1 MSVSGEEACPQFP
14 RESAFRLVCGLL
26 FLLLLSGGA
35 YLLSA
40 LPLSPPVRLIL
51 GLGVGSILFLPGA
64 WLSRYHLS
72 PGDSL
77 LGGGTVFL
85 FTAVVP
91 WCLQVV
97 PDRPWAGFGASAV
110 LLVLFAALAQRAAGR
125 LAALS
130 VCLSG
135 IWLGS
140 LVLPG
145 LSPVDRAAWL
155 SLAACLLTAWLFLW
169 WARRPYRVFPEL
181 ALAVLYGCFG
191 LFGAATVREDRF
203 AFALMV
209 LALVCINACC
219 TLLAL
224 RYAVQWNRGAQ
235 YFAAFN
241 ALGFCFAAL
250 RLAPDAAWLAPVAL
264 LASGMV
270 AAWTAHRHEGLGAL
284 AGYYMGQVTLALA
297 LLIVLAV
304 PVGFN
309 LILVVLLCS
318 LPAVLG
324 IRHGGR
330 AYRLTEYGLITA
342 VLIASFLTEL
352 PRHALTLGPLTLS
365 IGWLFLLAVAAVFIV
380 MGRIHHHWS
389 VHGSVRSPAKLWTL
403 ENEQKLL
410 GLTHLFAASLLLML
424 HTILQRNDSESLPM
438 MLALQ
443 GFLFLSLGMLF
454 LDPGLALIGVVPV
467 MAGHAC
473 YYAYSYLIPS
483 SAETSAHGQYPAM
496 AVLMAATLL
505 LALVCDDWLGR
516 QCKGRPVFA
525 ERFFGMLPYL
535 PMLLPPAILLVQ
547 DGSGMRRA
555 AGAGVLGVLGLGI
568 PKLARW
574 PMPGLSTW
582 GYGAALAALFL
593 FLRNF
598 YGAPVPA
605 YANGAYLPA
614 LAACLVIL
622 ALLERIIV
630 PAALGEG
637 NAAMRTTALC
647 AFGLAALGAAGLYR
661 WNDGAL
667 FALSLVMLALLLG
680 MTGYLSR
687 TRGYYPAA
695 LLVLLLAVAWALLAL
710 AGMVG

>member
-1 MSVSGEEACPQFP
+1 M
-14 RESAFRLVCGLL
+14 
-26 FLLLLSGGA
+26 
-35 YLLSA
+35 
-40 LPLSPPVRLIL
+40 
-51 GLGVGSILFLPGA
+51 
-64 WLSRYHLS
+64 
-72 PGDSL
+72 
-77 LGGGTVFL
+77 GGGTVCL
-85 FTAVVP
+85 FTAVAP

-97 PDRPWAGFGASAV
+97 PDRPWAGLGASAV

-135 IWLGS
+135 MWLGS

-145 LSPVDRAAWL
+145 LSAVDRAVWL
-155 SLAACLLTAWLFLW
+155 FLAACLLTAWLFLW

-191 LFGAATVREDRF
+191 LFGATTVREDRF

-209 LALVCINACC
+209 LALVCMHACC

-235 YFAAFN
+235 YFAACN

-264 LASGMV
+264 LASGMA
-270 AAWTAHRHEGLGAL
+270 AAWTAHRHEGLSAL
-284 AGYYMGQVTLALA
+284 AGYYMGQVALALA
-297 LLIVLAV
+297 LLVVLTV
-304 PVGFN
+304 PAGPN
-309 LILVVLLCS
+309 LILVALLCF

-324 IRHGGR
+324 VRHGGR

-352 PRHALTLGPLTLS
+352 PRHALALGPVTLS

-389 VHGSVRSPAKLWTL
+389 VHGSVRSPEELWTL

-410 GLTHLFAASLLLML
+410 GLAHLFSASLLLML

-438 MLALQ
+438 LLALQ
-443 GFLFLSLGMLF
+443 GFLFLGIGMLF
-454 LDPGLALIGVVPV
+454 LDPGLALIGMVPV

-483 SAETSAHGQYPAM
+483 SAEISGHGQSFSM
-496 AVLMAATLL
+496 AFLMAATLL
-505 LALVCDDWLGR
+505 LALVCDDRLGR
-516 QCKGRPVFA
+516 QCRGRPVLA

-535 PMLLPPAILLVQ
+535 PMLLPAAILLIR
-547 DGSGMRRA
+547 DGSGMQRA
-555 AGAGVLGVLGLGI
+555 AGAGVLAVLGLGV
-568 PKLARW
+568 PNLARR

-582 GYGAALAALFL
+582 GYGAAITAIILLGWS
-593 FLRNF
+593 F
-598 YGAPVPA
+598 YGSLVPA
-605 YANGAYLPA
+605 AYADGAYLPA
-614 LAACLVIL
+614 LVACLVIL
-622 ALLERIIV
+622 ALLERTIV
-630 PAALGEG
+630 PAALGNG
-637 NAAMRTTALC
+637 KSAAWAACLC

-687 TRGYYPAA
+687 ARGYYPAA
-695 LLVLLLAVAWALLAL
+695 LLVLLLAAAWALLAAASML
-710 AGMVG
+710 G

>member
-1 MSVSGEEACPQFP
+1 MLF
-14 RESAFRLVCGLL
+14 LL
-26 FLLLLSGGA
+26 FLYGGA
-35 YLLSA
+35 HLLSA
-40 LPLSPPVRLIL
+40 LPLSHSVRATL
-51 GLGVGSILFLPGA
+51 GFGAGLILFLPGA
-64 WLSRYHLS
+64 WLSRYRLS

-77 LGGGTVFL
+77 LGGGIVFL
-85 FTAVVP
+85 FTAAAP

-97 PDRPWAGFGASAV
+97 PDRPRAGFGACAI
-110 LLVLFAALAQRAAGR
+110 LLILFASLAQRVAGR

-130 VCLSG
+130 ACLSG
-135 IWLGS
+135 LWLGS

-145 LSPVDRAAWL
+145 LSPVDRAVWL

-169 WARRPYRVFPEL
+169 WTRRPYRVFPEL
-181 ALAVLYGCFG
+181 SLALLYGCFS
-191 LFGAATVREDRF
+191 LFGAAAAREERF
-203 AFALMV
+203 AFAFMV
-209 LALVCINACC
+209 LALLFVHACC

-224 RYAVQWNRGAQ
+224 RFTARWNGGAQ

-264 LASGMV
+264 LASGMA
-270 AAWTAHRHEGLGAL
+270 AAWTAHRYEGLGVL

-297 LLIVLAV
+297 LLVVVTMPA
-304 PVGFN
+304 GFN
-309 LILVVLLCS
+309 LILVALLCF

-365 IGWLFLLAVAAVFIV
+365 IGGLFLLAVAAVFIL

-389 VHGSVRSPAKLWTL
+389 VHGSVSSPEALWTL
-403 ENEQKLL
+403 ENEQNLL

-438 MLALQ
+438 LLALQ
-443 GFLFLSLGMLF
+443 GFLFLGMGMLF
-454 LDPGLALIGVVPV
+454 LDSGLALIGMVPV

-473 YYAYSYLIPS
+473 YYAYSYLIPQ
-483 SAETSAHGQYPAM
+483 SAETTGHGQYGAT

-505 LALVCDDWLGR
+505 LALVCDTRLGR

-535 PMLLPPAILLVQ
+535 PMLLPPLIFLVR
-547 DGSGMRRA
+547 DGSGMQRA

-568 PKLARW
+568 PRLARR

-582 GYGAALAALFL
+582 GYGAAFAALFL

-598 YGAPVPA
+598 YDAPVPA
-605 YANGAYLPA
+605 YADGIYLPA

-622 ALLERIIV
+622 ALLERTIV
-630 PAALGEG
+630 PAAFGDG
-637 NAAMRTTALC
+637 NAARRVGTLC
-647 AFGLAALGAAGLYR
+647 VFGLAALGAAGLYR
-661 WNDGAL
+661 WNGGAL
-667 FALSLVMLALLLG
+667 FALSLALLAVLLG
-680 MTGYLSR
+680 MMGYLSR
-687 TRGYYPAA
+687 ARGYYPAA
-695 LLVLLLAVAWALLAL
+695 LLACLLAAAWALLAV
-710 AGMVG
+710 AGMLG